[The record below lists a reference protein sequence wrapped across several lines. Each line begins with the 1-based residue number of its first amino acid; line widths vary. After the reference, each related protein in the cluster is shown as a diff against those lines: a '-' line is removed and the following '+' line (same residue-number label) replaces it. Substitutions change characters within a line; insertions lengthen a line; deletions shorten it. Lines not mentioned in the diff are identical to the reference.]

1 MKNITAYEGT
11 EKVIFTCVLQDTGD
25 QQMVD
30 ISFIQTILSNDYEFK
45 ISTTLSD

>member
-25 QQMVD
+25 DQQMVD
-30 ISFIQTILSNDYEFK
+30 ISFIQTILSND
-45 ISTTLSD
+45 

>member
-25 QQMVD
+25 QQMVGRYFFLFRLYSQM
-30 ISFIQTILSNDYEFK
+30 IMNLK
-45 ISTTLSD
+45 